1 MYDTHDGFKKVS
13 WRGLGWK
20 SVMGPVKHFK
30 VFFLCIWKH
39 LPNTED
45 AFVNWRDLLPIA
57 CNPSTIQT
65 KNLSFLAWGKACST
79 QPCIVLGLTHCDTDL
94 DTRTLKLWEA
104 LGHWPWSPILY
115 LPRNEDLEGF
125 STLILHNDSD
135 WKYSQVR
142 PFSPAC
148 ILCD

>member
-1 MYDTHDGFKKVS
+1 MKECHGSCKP
-13 WRGLGWK
+13 LQ
-20 SVMGPVKHFK
+20 

-65 KNLSFLAWGKACST
+65 KNLSYLAWGKACST
-79 QPCIVLGLTHCDTDL
+79 GPRIVLGLTHCNTAL
-94 DTRTLKLWEA
+94 DTIWPLNYGKPWR
-104 LGHWPWSPILY
+104 HWPWSPILY